1 MRRRA
6 VALMAALATS
16 LMLMPSAGADEHF
29 EFEPVVYDIA
39 ATPSGSILVGENAG
53 AIVGVDPGDMTVQE
67 IRHGGIDVLAE
78 LSLPTIINGL
88 DAIGRG
94 EFFLTTGG
102 SDLAQDGALW
112 RVSPGSTRMVADL
125 AAFERSNDP
134 DAFEGPMWK
143 DQRCEFKDGF
153 STGPQNNPFH
163 VTAFTGSTALVAD
176 AAGNTLLSAKTNG
189 VVDWIAVF
197 TPPIDESG
205 EWLIRF
211 HQHMVD
217 EETPIEGEP
226 IPCYVQPVPTSVA
239 VGPGGDYYVGELTG
253 ATEDG
258 TLPIGLSRVWKIDSG
273 ARNVVCSEADPQ
285 PGCELLINGL
295 TSVIDVAFGLDGGL
309 YVVEYDETSWIATFA
324 PAIASGGTIS
334 TYDPITGDLIEVVA
348 SGLEFPSAITFDK
361 QGNLWVLENNDVPAL
376 APPSE
381 KVKPTVRQVALP

>member
-1 MRRRA
+1 MNRRQ
-6 VALMAALATS
+6 VVLMAALATL
-16 LMLMPSAGADEHF
+16 LMLMPSAGADEQF
-29 EFEPVVYDIA
+29 EFEPMVYDIA
-39 ATPSGSILVGENAG
+39 ATPSGSILVGESAG
-53 AIVGVDPGDMTVQE
+53 AILGADPGDMAVKE
-67 IRHGGIDVLAE
+67 IHRGEVGVLTE
-78 LSLPTIINGL
+78 LDLPTVVNGL

-94 EFFLTTGG
+94 DFFLTTGG

-125 AAFERSNDP
+125 AAFERDNDP

-143 DQRCEFKDGF
+143 DQRCEFIDGF

-163 VTAFTGSTALVAD
+163 VTTLSGSTALVAD

-189 VVDWIAVF
+189 IIDWVAVF
-197 TPPIDESG
+197 TPPVDGNG

-211 HQHMVD
+211 HQDMVD
-217 EETPIEGEP
+217 EDTPIEGDP

-239 VGPGGDYYVGELTG
+239 IGPGGDYYVGELTG

-258 TLPIGLSRVWKIDSG
+258 TLPIGLSRVWRIDSG
-273 ARNVVCSEADPQ
+273 AHNVVCSEADPQ
-285 PGCELLINGL
+285 NGCEILIDGL
-295 TSVIDVAFGLDGGL
+295 TSVIDVAFGPDGDL

-334 TYDPITGDLIEVVA
+334 KYDPATGDLIEVVA

-376 APPSE
+376 APPSD
-381 KVKPTVRQVALP
+381 KVRPTVRQIEMP